1 MAGLPITL
9 LTDFGFAYTAAMKGR
24 ILSIAPDARIVD
36 VSYKIP
42 SHSVREG
49 AFLLRSVVRHF
60 PPAVHV
66 GVVDPGVGTQR
77 RGLILKSGPS
87 YFTGPDNGL
96 LMPAARALGL
106 PEAFEITKQFPRV
119 SRTFHGRDIFAPVA
133 AHLARGESPDDFG
146 VLLANPADL
155 NLDDCEVSGDILTGE
170 VLSVDGFG
178 NAVTNIPASAVA
190 PLLRPGDRLALHGKI
205 LPFVETYGE
214 AELHRP
220 LVLVGSHDCL
230 EISVNQGSAA
240 EAFRLKTGDRVQLKV
255 VK

>member
-1 MAGLPITL
+1 MAPLPITL
-9 LTDFGFAYTAAMKGR
+9 LTDFGFSYTAAMKGK
-24 ILSIAPDARIVD
+24 ILSIVPDARIVD

-66 GVVDPGVGTQR
+66 GVVDPGVGTKR
-77 RGLILKSGPS
+77 KGLILKAGSA

-96 LMPAARALGL
+96 LMPAARALGN
-106 PEAFEITKQFPRV
+106 PEAFEITKQFPRI
-119 SRTFHGRDIFAPVA
+119 SRTFHGRDLFAPVA
-133 AHLARGESPDDFG
+133 AHLARGDDAGDFG
-146 VLLANPADL
+146 VPLPNPVGLD
-155 NLDDCEVSGDILTGE
+155 LDDCEVSESVLTGE
-170 VLSVDGFG
+170 ILSVDGFG
-178 NAVTNIPASAVA
+178 NAVTNIPDAAVA
-190 PLLRPGDRLALHGKI
+190 PLLRQGDRLALHGKV

-214 AELHRP
+214 VELHRP

-255 VK
+255 VR